1 MTGCTL
7 FMKIIDQPKIF
18 VIRLPDTNHPTTI
31 FHNRNSFSYYS
42 IMLESLE
49 QYKYSYEMFPAVEGW
64 SLKSDF
70 WIKNRFQKLNK
81 NMTPGEIGC
90 FVSHFL
96 LWQKALRI
104 DENIIILEHD
114 VIAVKEWAPLKVT
127 ANIMKLN
134 TRNITTKKSKLCGI
148 WHTGAYSYLISPAG
162 AKILIKFSQLH
173 GPIPVDKI
181 IGSKV
186 IDWTYGEPFF
196 ILNKRSLVQ
205 SSTRK

>member
-31 FHNRNSFSYYS
+31 FHNRNSFSYYTT
-42 IMLESLE
+42 MLESLE
-49 QYKYSYEMFPAVEGW
+49 QYKYTYEMFPAVEGW
-64 SLKSDF
+64 SLISDF
-70 WIKNRFQKLNK
+70 WIKNQFQKLNK
-81 NMTPGEIGC
+81 NMTHGEIGC

-96 LWQKALRI
+96 LWQKAVTI
-104 DENIIILEHD
+104 DEHIIILEHD
-114 VIAVKEWAPLKVT
+114 VIAVKEWEPLEIT

-148 WHTGAYSYLISPAG
+148 WHTGAYSYLITPAG
-162 AKILIKFSQLH
+162 AKILINFSKLH

-181 IGSKV
+181 IGNKV
-186 IDWTYGEPFF
+186 IDWAYSKPFF
-196 ILNKRSLVQ
+196 VLNKKSLIQ